1 MEELELL
8 IDDYRRRLNTI
19 ATEIKNSVETYQN
32 MKVARLEIKASCYR
46 TFLHELEKCAESLTN
61 KK

>member
-32 MKVARLEIKASCYR
+32 MKVARLEIKQACYR

-61 KK
+61 KN